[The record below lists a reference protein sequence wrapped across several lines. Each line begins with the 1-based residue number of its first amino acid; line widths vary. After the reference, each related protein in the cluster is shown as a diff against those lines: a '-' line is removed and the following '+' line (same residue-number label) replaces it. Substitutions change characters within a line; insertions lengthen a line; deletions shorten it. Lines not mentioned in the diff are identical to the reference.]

1 MGNQMSVPLRTGDQE
16 HDPEAD
22 TYKVTSDNECVQNGN
37 PVVLSTRVIQHYEED
52 DSGVSSSK
60 DNAAASSPK
69 TMEARAVA
77 DGSGKNLGKEARP
90 KAPAARSHFFLTL
103 SRPVPGRPGDQGT
116 DSSAAPGSLDVSPG
130 ATPGNKDPSEHGA
143 LPVAA
148 AAGRTPDKTPGCS
161 VAKPQTLPA
170 AGSLAP
176 STPESQAEAPARP
189 TDFSFLNRFFKLDK
203 GRENAPI
210 DKQPEEA
217 KGSEDPEQAT
227 EAPAVPGNPHGV
239 SAREDIVDSEERGQ
253 EVGTLS
259 YSVPGD
265 PEVLG
270 TTKEDPQVVDT
281 TENSSSIMSFFKT
294 LVSPNKT
301 ETKKD
306 PEDTKATKTDT
317 VCDGHVGQKMLETQ
331 AKSKKKRLD
340 SPRLGLSLRKFFRH
354 KDTENSPSTSASLKS
369 DKAQETQGAT
379 KSSKGCSQPPTATT
393 GDAREGPK
401 EKAGPTSLPLGKLF
415 WKKSVKEDAL
425 STGAEENAARESP
438 VESVRLE
445 EVEPA
450 LQTVDLNEEETQ
462 PEPTDIKVKEE
473 SKPRRTPLMALLRQ
487 MSVRGSEGITR
498 SEESNGKDSSCQT
511 SNSVEKTP
519 SPPEPEP
526 AGTAQKNKEASSRDK
541 KSVDKKSAAENNKQK
556 NGKQEAREPV
566 PCVQQP
572 TVEANALQT
581 GDKTQ
586 KRAEKRR
593 QSLGGFLKGLG
604 PKRMLD
610 AQVQTDPVSI
620 GPVGKSK

>member
-22 TYKVTSDNECVQNGN
+22 TYKVTSDNECVQNGK
-37 PVVLSTRVIQHYEED
+37 PVVLSTRVIEHYEEV

-60 DNAAASSPK
+60 DNVAASSPK

-77 DGSGKNLGKEARP
+77 DGSGKNLGKEAKP

-116 DSSAAPGSLDVSPG
+116 DSSDSSAAPGSLDVSPG

-148 AAGRTPDKTPGCS
+148 AAGRAPDKTPGCTE
-161 VAKPQTLPA
+161 AKPQTLPA
-170 AGSLAP
+170 TGPLAP
-176 STPESQAEAPARP
+176 SPPESQAEAPARP
-189 TDFSFLNRFFKLDK
+189 ADFSFLNRFFKLDK
-203 GRENAPI
+203 GRESAPV
-210 DKQPEEA
+210 DSQPEEG

-227 EAPAVPGNPHGV
+227 EAPAAPGNPHGV
-239 SAREDIVDSEERGQ
+239 SAGEDIVDSGERGQ
-253 EVGTLS
+253 EVDTLS

-270 TTKEDPQVVDT
+270 ITKEDPQAVDT

-306 PEDTKATKTDT
+306 PEDTKANKTDT
-317 VCDGHVGQKMLETQ
+317 VCDGRADQKL
-331 AKSKKKRLD
+331 
-340 SPRLGLSLRKFFRH
+340 H

-369 DKAQETQGAT
+369 DKAHFTPQETQGAT
-379 KSSKGCSQPPTATT
+379 KSSKDCSQPGLVPPATT
-393 GDAREGPK
+393 GDAREGGK

-415 WKKSVKEDAL
+415 WKK
-425 STGAEENAARESP
+425 EN
-438 VESVRLE
+438 
-445 EVEPA
+445 
-450 LQTVDLNEEETQ
+450 
-462 PEPTDIKVKEE
+462 
-473 SKPRRTPLMALLRQ
+473 
-487 MSVRGSEGITR
+487 SVRGSEGITR

-526 AGTAQKNKEASSRDK
+526 AGTAQKNKETSSKDK

-556 NGKQEAREPV
+556 NGKQEAREPAL
-566 PCVQQP
+566 CVQQP
-572 TVEANALQT
+572 TVEANALQA

-586 KRAEKRR
+586 KRSEKRR

-620 GPVGKSK
+620 GPIGKSK